1 MLHLKTVAV
10 KLLYDLQGKAAKIMV
25 WDDIKTMTPLFATTS
40 VEGTV
45 DPAPTLKPTAPTSQP
60 ETTPTAEPT
69 ATPTVA
75 LHRSVCNIL

>member
-1 MLHLKTVAV
+1 
-10 KLLYDLQGKAAKIMV
+10 MV

-45 DPAPTLKPTAPTSQP
+45 DPAPTLKPTAPTSKP

-69 ATPTVA
+69 ATPPVTPTEVPRA
-75 LHRSVCNIL
+75 

>member
-1 MLHLKTVAV
+1 
-10 KLLYDLQGKAAKIMV
+10 MV

-69 ATPTVA
+69 ATPTA
-75 LHRSVCNIL
+75 